1 MNLLAL
7 ALAAF
12 FIHIFVQ
19 VPSRVAINAFLGVG
33 ALLPSHFFWCSW
45 IVVDFF
51 AQGLLNFES
60 TGETDPYK
68 KLRELVRFEMSREAL
83 VCGKE
88 HEVCCTES
96 NFAMAVLKFRG
107 ELEKIVPDSQKEVL
121 DSMAYS
127 LYSDFT
133 KFFVC
138 VAFDMVADAKI
149 YEMKEFRPLQI
160 NAMGREVRVNI
171 KAIVE
176 QNAKPQ
182 KSETVTTWFRRWF
195 A

>member
-19 VPSRVAINAFLGVG
+19 VPSRVAINAFLGAG

-60 TGETDPYK
+60 TGETDPHK

-133 KFFVC
+133 KFFAC
-138 VAFDMVADAKI
+138 TAFDMS
-149 YEMKEFRPLQI
+149 M
-160 NAMGREVRVNI
+160 
-171 KAIVE
+171 
-176 QNAKPQ
+176 
-182 KSETVTTWFRRWF
+182 RRFTIWRYF
-195 A
+195 TRYR